1 MKPYLLPLL
10 LLATPATGAA
20 TPNKLQGHFIDTSGK
35 IIGDAVVTQH
45 GGMPMLMIR
54 VRGLTPGKHGL
65 HIHPIGKCNIP
76 DFSEA
81 GKHWNPL
88 GVQHGKHNPM
98 GAHMGDLPNLI
109 VNAKG
114 QGKLSLMLDGI
125 SMTGANPLMD
135 ADGFAVIIHANEDD
149 YTADPS
155 GNSGTKIAC
164 AAFAPSMG
172 EMHGD
177 HM

>member
-1 MKPYLLPLL
+1 MKRQLLPLL
-10 LLATPATGAA
+10 LIALPAVAA
-20 TPNKLQGHFIDTSGK
+20 TAPHKLQAQFVDTSGK
-35 IIGDAVVTQH
+35 TIGTAVLTQH
-45 GGMPMLMIR
+45 GGMPMLTLR
-54 VRGLTPGKHGL
+54 VRGLSPGKHGL

-114 QGKLSLMLDGI
+114 QGKMSLMLDGI

-164 AAFAPSMG
+164 APFAPSAMD
-172 EMHGD
+172 MHSD